1 LEVFE
6 NGSAFIQKISSVGAS
21 LLAKAS
27 GQSIFAVADT
37 PLSRAGSLP
46 QVSCWVIEFLNTALD
61 FPVCPPQ
68 VDPRLI
74 SSPSLKGLKM
84 ENSRATARP
93 AVWLMLV
100 IVLVALNLRPSMAAV
115 GPLLSAIRDDIPLS
129 FSLASLLTML
139 PVMAMGLAMFYGIA
153 ITRRLGEHRTVL
165 LSLLIIGLA
174 TLSRLFIDSAAEL
187 IVSAVLAGIG
197 IALIQALMPA
207 LIKSRFPNHM
217 AVCMGLYVTSIMGGA
232 ALAASFAPMVMGV
245 TGNWRSG
252 LAIWAVLASLALV
265 FWWSQR
271 RSLSATAATTTR
283 KDSFYNNSRAWL
295 LAIFFGL
302 GTASYTCVLAWLAP
316 YYVEK
321 GWSEQS
327 AGLLLGF
334 LTAMEVISG
343 LVVPAIAN
351 RSRDRRSVLT
361 VLLGLIIAGFCGL
374 ILSPQHLSFFW
385 PCLLGLGIGGLFPMS
400 LIVSLD
406 HLDNPQRAGGLT
418 AFVQGIGYMIA
429 GLSPL
434 MAGIV
439 RDQLGS
445 FEWAW
450 WSLTAVMVIMLL
462 MVRRFDPR
470 HYARH
475 FG

>member
-1 LEVFE
+1 M
-6 NGSAFIQKISSVGAS
+6 
-21 LLAKAS
+21 
-27 GQSIFAVADT
+27 
-37 PLSRAGSLP
+37 
-46 QVSCWVIEFLNTALD
+46 
-61 FPVCPPQ
+61 
-68 VDPRLI
+68 
-74 SSPSLKGLKM
+74 M
-84 ENSRATARP
+84 ENVRATARP
-93 AVWLMLV
+93 AVWLMLA
-100 IVLVALNLRPSMAAV
+100 IMLVALNLRPSMAAV
-115 GPLLSAIRDDIPLS
+115 GPLLSAIRADIPLS
-129 FSLASLLTML
+129 FSVASLLTML
-139 PVMAMGLAMFYGIA
+139 PVMAMGLAMFFGIG
-153 ITRRLGEHRTVL
+153 ISQRLGEQRTVF

-174 TLSRLFIDSAAEL
+174 TLSRLFIESAAEL
-187 IVSAVLAGIG
+187 IVSAVFAGLG

-207 LIKSRFPNHM
+207 LIKSRFADNV
-217 AVCMGLYVTSIMGGA
+217 ALCMGLYVTSIMGGA
-232 ALAASFAPMVMGV
+232 AIAASFAPLVMVQ
-245 TGNWRSG
+245 TGSWRSG
-252 LAIWAVLASLALV
+252 LAIWAILALLALL

-271 RSLSATAATTTR
+271 SQLSSTVMAATR
-283 KDSFYNNSRAWL
+283 KDLLFAHSRAWL

-321 GWSEQS
+321 GWSEQN

-351 RSRDRRSVLT
+351 RSRDRRVMLMA
-361 VLLGLIIAGFCGL
+361 LLMLIIAGFCGL
-374 ILSPQHLSFFW
+374 ILSPQQLSLLW

-418 AFVQGIGYMIA
+418 AFVQGIGYLIA

-434 MAGIV
+434 LAGMI
-439 RDQLGS
+439 RDWLGS

-450 WSLTAVMVIMLL
+450 WSLTVVMGVMLL
-462 MVRRFDPR
+462 MVWRFDPR

-475 FG
+475 FPSSS

>member
-1 LEVFE
+1 M
-6 NGSAFIQKISSVGAS
+6 
-21 LLAKAS
+21 
-27 GQSIFAVADT
+27 
-37 PLSRAGSLP
+37 
-46 QVSCWVIEFLNTALD
+46 
-61 FPVCPPQ
+61 
-68 VDPRLI
+68 
-74 SSPSLKGLKM
+74 M
-84 ENSRATARP
+84 ENVRATARP
-93 AVWLMLV
+93 AVWLMLA
-100 IVLVALNLRPSMAAV
+100 IMLVALNLRPSMAAV
-115 GPLLSAIRDDIPLS
+115 GPLLSAIRADIPLS
-129 FSLASLLTML
+129 FSVASLLTML
-139 PVMAMGLAMFYGIA
+139 PVMAMGLAMFFGIG
-153 ITRRLGEHRTVL
+153 ISQRLGEQRTVF

-174 TLSRLFIDSAAEL
+174 TLSRLFIESAAEL
-187 IVSAVLAGIG
+187 IVSAVFAGLG

-207 LIKSRFPNHM
+207 LIKSRFADNV
-217 AVCMGLYVTSIMGGA
+217 ALCMGLYVTSIMGGA
-232 ALAASFAPMVMGV
+232 AIAASFAPLVMVQ
-245 TGNWRSG
+245 TGSWRSG
-252 LAIWAVLASLALV
+252 LAIWAILALLALL

-271 RSLSATAATTTR
+271 SQLSSTVMAATR
-283 KDSFYNNSRAWL
+283 KDLLFAHSRAWL

-321 GWSEQS
+321 GWSEQN

-351 RSRDRRSVLT
+351 RSRDRRMMLMA
-361 VLLGLIIAGFCGL
+361 LLMLIIAGFCGL
-374 ILSPQHLSFFW
+374 ILSPQQLSLLW

-418 AFVQGIGYMIA
+418 AFVQGIGYLIA

-434 MAGIV
+434 LAGMI
-439 RDQLGS
+439 RDWLGS

-450 WSLTAVMVIMLL
+450 WSLTVVMGVMLL
-462 MVRRFDPR
+462 MVWRFDPR

-475 FG
+475 FPSSS